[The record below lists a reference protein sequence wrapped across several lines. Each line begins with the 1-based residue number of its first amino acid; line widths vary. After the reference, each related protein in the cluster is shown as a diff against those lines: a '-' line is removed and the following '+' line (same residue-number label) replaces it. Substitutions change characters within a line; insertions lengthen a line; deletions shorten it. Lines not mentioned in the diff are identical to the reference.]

1 MLGVL
6 GCSRAVQSVSCEAL
20 KAVFARAHARRAAGG
35 WFSLMMAAIY
45 ACIMMLWQW
54 GSTRKHAF
62 FDSHSV
68 PLESFLRM
76 SEQAR
81 RRPRC
86 LESLHT
92 ACVHSSAPSGQ
103 SLWARA
109 CMLLV
114 MLAESYFECR
124 TSVHHACCVQS
135 FERWLWSGAALLA
148 GWYGERS

>member
-1 MLGVL
+1 ML
-6 GCSRAVQSVSCEAL
+6 A
-20 KAVFARAHARRAAGG
+20 RAAGG

-81 RRPRC
+81 CRPPLLGAAARP
-86 LESLHT
+86 
-92 ACVHSSAPSGQ
+92 ACVHSSAPGQ
-103 SLWARA
+103 GLYIASAR
-109 CMLLV
+109 
-114 MLAESYFECR
+114 
-124 TSVHHACCVQS
+124 
-135 FERWLWSGAALLA
+135 
-148 GWYGERS
+148 

>member
-1 MLGVL
+1 L
-6 GCSRAVQSVSCEAL
+6 RE
-20 KAVFARAHARRAAGG
+20 HARRAAGG

-81 RRPRC
+81 RRPPLLGVAARR
-86 LESLHT
+86 LRAQLRTLGPEPL
-92 ACVHSSAPSGQ
+92 GQ
-103 SLWARA
+103 SVYVA
-109 CMLLV
+109 CD
-114 MLAESYFECR
+114 
-124 TSVHHACCVQS
+124 
-135 FERWLWSGAALLA
+135 A
-148 GWYGERS
+148 G